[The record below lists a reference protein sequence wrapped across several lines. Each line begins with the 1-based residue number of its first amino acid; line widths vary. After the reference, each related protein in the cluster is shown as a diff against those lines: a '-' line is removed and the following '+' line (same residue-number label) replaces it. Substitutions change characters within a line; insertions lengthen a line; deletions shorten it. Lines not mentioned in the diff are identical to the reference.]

1 MSLYY
6 HIGSSGA
13 GKTTGVQ
20 TRIIK
25 EAEREPERSFLFV
38 VPEQFTLQ
46 TQREILARSSS
57 GGMMNIDALSFA
69 RLAHRVFEEQGVNLP
84 QVLEDTGKSMIVK
97 KMLLEHVDELTI
109 YKGKVKKQGFA
120 EEMKS
125 LIAEF
130 YQYGIDENRFE
141 LMKKSAGERAI
152 LNAKLHDIGVI
163 YRAFAKFIDGRFV
176 MNEEVLDKMCEIAGE
191 SELIRDSVV
200 VLDGFTGFTPSQ
212 YNCIDKL
219 MKYAKDIHV
228 VLTADK
234 SVLDDRMDKWRK
246 ENMQQC
252 VPNKWE

>member
-1 MSLYY
+1 MSIYY

-20 TRIIK
+20 KRIIK

-46 TQREILARSSS
+46 TQREILNRSTS

-69 RLAHRVFEEQGVNLP
+69 RLAHRVFEEQGVTLP

-97 KMLLEHVDELTI
+97 KMLLEHADELTI

-130 YQYGIDENRFE
+130 YQYGIDEKSFE
-141 LMKKSAGERAI
+141 KIYSGVCLFRGYCFWGKS
-152 LNAKLHDIGVI
+152 
-163 YRAFAKFIDGRFV
+163 
-176 MNEEVLDKMCEIAGE
+176 
-191 SELIRDSVV
+191 
-200 VLDGFTGFTPSQ
+200 
-212 YNCIDKL
+212 
-219 MKYAKDIHV
+219 
-228 VLTADK
+228 
-234 SVLDDRMDKWRK
+234 
-246 ENMQQC
+246 
-252 VPNKWE
+252 